1 MSNDTK
7 ELLEALDNAP
17 GDTEAIAALE
27 RAWSAEENYTAL
39 AEELPE
45 RARAIEDP
53 TLRANYLSVA
63 SSAAILLGD
72 KERQTALLTELV
84 ELVPDGTALGE
95 VVVSAFEA
103 DQAWENAANVLLTM
117 VTTVCAEDPPVRAR
131 LLFATGKVY
140 EDKLFNREKSIPFY
154 NQAFKAD
161 RTFVEPL
168 AHARAIFRQQG
179 HWGTV
184 VKLYNA
190 ELKVTSDAAKQIEL
204 LKKIG
209 DIHLQETRD
218 AESALKAYSMAKQV
232 QQAQGQDV
240 LPAIE
245 EGIASAE
252 AILAEDAE
260 GVEVSS
266 ELMDAPEESAAAPAQ
281 KRTAV
286 PKRAVRKK
294 GSDVDVPAAPL
305 GEALPDVLPAVE
317 GQIDAASADYI
328 PLMLDA
334 ARASAGREATAYYG
348 RAISRMFEL
357 DAEKQEIIQVAVEAV
372 QNAEDGVV
380 AVRDL
385 LFALVD
391 RRFTSEDI
399 ADALQE
405 AGADGASVYA
415 MAFYGAANKD
425 RAKQLRDEAGDWGEI
440 DALALEW
447 AEKGNW
453 RRAHGVFK
461 SSLEAAGVEDADR
474 EAYRLQA
481 YLCMALDQDDKAADA
496 LRRVLRRN
504 KTERAG
510 LELAA
515 ALYGT
520 LDREANQAD
529 ALRTLVGALEDGDN
543 AHKGLLLRKVARIYK
558 EELKQDQQV
567 VLTLQQLAEVE
578 PYNLDVLDE
587 LAGRLEEMKRYPD
600 LVEVLRTKAAALQ
613 DPVEQIELYQSI
625 AELYEERFSNQN
637 EAIRSWEEVIALDPD
652 HPKALERLDEL
663 YEKRR
668 EWDKLIDVKR
678 RRYELAEDD
687 SGVARLR
694 EAAELAATRMRDRE
708 LAESLWKEVLDVE
721 PGDTAALA
729 ALEQIHDREKDYDAL
744 ADVLSRRIPSIEDPK
759 ERSMSLLKLGQLYSD
774 RLDEPEKSLDVWL
787 ELLELEPENARARDA
802 VRKAYVELERFDD
815 LEAFYAQ
822 NDAWAEYVRQMES
835 LAGTVDDPTTQV
847 DLLFRAANTYI
858 DKLDTPE
865 RATRSLER
873 ILSAEPDNAEAARL
887 LVPIYEARNDVRK
900 LPQVLEI
907 VLDNTDEPDA
917 RYDLFVR
924 LAELQAKQLRD
935 PESALTNY
943 VEALAIRPHAEDLY
957 RAMLDTAERAGDWHG
972 LDSAWTDARMSLE
985 GDETHADAWL
995 TLTRMH
1001 GNMLEVRLN
1010 DDDAA
1015 LDAADAILNQIPGD
1029 DEALSVRER
1038 IFRRRESW
1046 DDLLDVLELQYE
1058 KAQDESHAAEV
1069 LAEICRVHEEER
1081 EDAYAAIERYNDLLG
1096 LRPGDRDVLT
1106 SLRSLH
1112 YQTEDYTSFADV
1124 TQQLI
1129 ADAPKDEAVSL
1140 RGELAQVYVDALDQP
1155 EDAISAYAAI
1165 LEERPTDRDA
1175 REGLERLV
1183 DNPDVEALAAKTLQP
1198 VYERA
1203 NDWRGVVN
1211 MLEIQAEH
1219 VEDDAERVQLLSR
1232 VGELQSDTLHDFD
1245 AAFEAWSRV
1254 LLADPSSDRARE
1266 QVEAAAERRRNWE
1279 DVVNLYEE
1287 IFESVPQGTDEER
1300 ALAVAWGERLADLY
1314 DGRMDD
1320 IDAAID
1326 AQQRVLLIEPT
1337 HWASRRMLSNDL
1349 LPRAERWND
1358 LVDVLIENIDLQEEA
1373 MDRRMTRGKLAEV
1386 YATRLEDGDA
1396 AVGVWNDVLAEDPE
1410 DSEALESL
1418 DALYEALDDPTSQ
1431 AEIIDRRIAQQSP
1444 GSSQQLEL
1452 KLRLAQLSDHA
1463 LGDVDRTLSLLQDV
1477 VQVSPRHEE
1486 ARSYLETL
1494 LDNEDAALRASSI
1507 LEPLYAEDED
1517 DEALCRVLV
1526 ASMQWEQD
1534 PEKRK
1539 AAFHRIARMQSSALE
1554 DHHAAYI
1561 TLDSAL
1567 REFPEDKDLL
1577 SQIYREAEVSD
1588 QWGELAQLLDE
1599 LADDVPNP
1607 ETAVDYRTRVA
1618 VLRREHLQDVEGAA
1632 DAWRQVLDAEPN
1644 DQEALDALDT
1654 IYQDAA
1660 AWPEL
1665 VEIVQRKADLAE
1677 GAQAQEL
1684 HFRAAALYE
1693 NQLEDIDE
1701 AIDVLRGI
1709 TLDDPTNLKAL
1720 NELERLYE
1728 QDQRWEDLVE
1738 TYEAKIE
1745 AAEDA
1750 QAKRDL
1756 QMQRGLVL
1764 AQGLEDDDR
1773 AADAY
1778 RAALEYVPN
1787 DREAL
1792 DALDETLVRTE
1803 NFDALQ
1809 EVLEQKLQQ
1818 ASEDESLELMW
1829 RRATLRENELA
1840 DLDGAL
1846 KDYAHILSKDPAHEG
1861 SVHALESMIER
1872 GDAVTE
1878 AAKVL
1883 DGIYRNAELWTEV
1896 ARLNVVR
1903 LDQAFDPAERRALFI
1918 ENADLYEQKIED
1930 DASAFA
1936 SLRQA
1941 FEEAPEASDPER
1953 LEQLAERLSNWEE
1966 LAEVYDHARDDAPE
1980 ATMRRDVGV
1989 RLARVREE
1997 RLDDVDGAIEA
2008 YVRVQEEQP
2017 EDKEALQALDRLYQQ
2032 TGQWETLVE
2041 VLRQRI
2047 DAAGDESARNGL
2059 RLRQANVLQEFIDDG
2074 PEAIRVYQEVL
2085 HTDEQND
2092 DAIAALE
2099 GMASTGT
2106 EVEEIAAILEP
2117 IYRSRE
2123 GWSEL
2128 VALYDVRAQY
2138 ADMPDDRYRFLVEMA
2153 RLQSNELQDPAASLQ
2168 SWSNALVERP
2178 SEASVRDAIEDIA
2191 REHDLWQEAYEGYHQ
2206 VLDADPDDD
2215 DRAEIARRM
2224 ADVAY
2229 THLQDEGSAE
2239 NAWLTAL
2246 EVQPEDG
2253 ISLEALD
2260 KLYVS
2265 QERWPELSEILTR
2278 RRDVVFETDALTELT
2293 VRHARLFENQLEDL
2307 GAAEATWVEAL
2318 DLKPDNHEALK
2329 ALEGI
2334 YLQTENW
2341 DALYENFEQQLLLAQ
2356 ESDERA
2362 LLLRQMAQLNESA
2375 LERPEEAV
2383 DCWNRLLQETPGDR
2397 EALLAL
2403 ATLHHGADDSME
2415 LVDTYAK
2422 LIETSEDD
2430 EERADLYR
2438 RIASI
2443 QSWTL
2448 ENDFE
2453 GVENWKQVLAI
2464 APEDSEALQGLRILY
2479 ERMGDEASLAQNFE
2493 RQIELGHIEEEELA
2507 SVYERL
2513 GGIYSDVLSDNAK
2526 AIGAWTEVRT
2536 RVPGHDEALQRLDD
2550 LYTVESKW
2558 PELVSVLE
2566 EKAELAEFDED
2577 KIELYRRVAGIWTN
2591 EAPDADKAA
2600 SAWEHVVDLDLTDDQ
2615 GIAELERLYAE
2626 LEEWEALASLH
2637 VDRIEVIDDSWEKVS
2652 TLRKAAE
2659 VYRDKLDRKEDA
2671 YYIFFAALREAP
2683 LDDELRAEV
2692 ETLAGASGQWAH
2704 LAQEYVSLIGSVSEE
2719 SSEDDALPLMLAV
2732 ARIHDEELEDL
2743 DMAEVFYERALA
2755 VDPENEQAILAL
2767 ENIHR
2772 RTENWDAL
2780 VDILR
2785 RRVDVTYEPDEQG
2798 RLLREL
2804 ARVNEDMRAEF
2815 PAAADALYEALEI
2828 NDQDGEALDALERI
2842 QTDRG
2847 AWTEVIDVLD
2857 RRLMQTYEPGEQTPL
2872 RVRIAEL
2879 WRDNVR
2885 DDEKAIDAYQDV
2897 LMGDPNHI
2905 ESMEALEA
2913 LYGRNEL
2920 WDDYVEILDRRA
2932 TVDATPELQVELYN
2946 KQAYVHEVVF
2956 EDIDR
2961 AVNALQ
2967 SALQA
2972 VPNHMESF
2980 DTLERIFE
2988 EQERWYDLVDTYER
3002 HAGVVEGEEQAEV
3015 LDALGS
3021 VHYEQLE
3028 APEPALE
3035 AYEQAIAAHPTHNHA
3050 LQRAAEISTE
3060 LERFEN
3066 AAAHWDAL
3074 AEASEEEDLRRTAL
3088 LSAGTLYIEPL
3099 GRPQDATERFKRV
3112 LASNEEDVEALQ
3124 GLYESHYA
3132 AQEWEQAIQAVRNRI
3147 EFTRELDIR
3156 SELLASIAEIHAQH
3170 LDDTSGARDLYE
3182 EAIDLDPTNIYAA
3195 APLVDIN
3202 IQEERWERARPLLEL
3217 LLNDERYQT
3226 EPEDQAHLHFLLG
3239 RSCEELAYD
3248 TDAVDEYR
3256 RALDLAP
3263 SHGDALR
3270 HMAIVKHRLG
3280 QTSEAVD
3287 YQKDYL
3293 AAWQHGLEPKEQAD
3307 GWATLARYQADDG
3320 DEIGAQQSY
3329 QEALAIDE
3337 NHGAALRGLVDLS
3350 DDGDDPAL
3358 VIDAKSR
3365 LLTHTDDPL
3374 DRFELLMD
3382 LGNAHMELGD
3392 LKRAIDHFRA
3402 AVELQ
3407 SNSRQALIQL
3417 LKAYQEDGNWARA
3430 TEVLGVLAKSETNPE
3445 RKTKYFYTI
3454 ALMFRD
3460 QIGDED
3466 EAINFLNVV
3475 LDNDPTFLEAFQDL
3489 DAILT
3494 EKRDWKGLEKA
3505 YGKMLERIA
3514 DDNSTKARALRKLLF
3529 KNLGEVYRSRL
3540 EKPQKAIQ
3548 AFRYASDMD
3557 PSDVE
3562 ILEILAALYSE
3573 HGEDPEDAIAAHRR
3587 MIAQAPVR
3595 VESYRAL
3602 FEAYLAKKDI
3612 DRAWNMAAALV
3623 MFNVANNT
3631 ERPIYE
3637 EGLAQGVQ
3645 HPRKALSR
3653 EQWRQIRHPE
3663 LDPLL
3668 TDLMQLMGSHV
3679 RPYVGDIRD
3688 HGLHRRKDRVDINEP
3703 MPMTRAMQHAVRLVG
3718 AAPTDMYSRREENG
3732 LRNANTDPAA
3742 IIVGN
3747 DMLQAKPERDLL
3759 FEVGKMTTLMR
3770 PEFYLASALPSTDY
3784 LRNVLTGALAAV
3796 TGQIV
3801 GATDVEAAQRI
3812 AHEVQ
3817 RQPEQVQA
3825 RIRQAVQAILNSGE
3839 NPSLS
3844 RWLRAVDHT
3853 ANRVGLL
3860 LSGDLTTACRIIKD
3874 EPHGIGKASAQ
3885 DKIRELIIFS
3895 VSEEFF
3901 EMRSD
3906 LGLSMD

>member
-1 MSNDTK
+1 MSMDTK
-7 ELLEALDNAP
+7 ELLETLDQTP
-17 GDTEAIAALE
+17 GDASALAALE
-27 RAWSAEENYTAL
+27 RAWSAEDNYAAL
-39 AEELPE
+39 ATELPD

-53 TLRANYLSVA
+53 ALRAKYLSIA
-63 SSAAILLGD
+63 ASAAILLGD
-72 KERQTALLTELV
+72 KQRQQDILTELA
-84 ELVPDGTALGE
+84 ELVPDGTELGE
-95 VVVSAFEA
+95 IVVNAFEA
-103 DQAWENAANVLLTM
+103 DAAWDNAANVLLAM
-117 VTTVCAEDPPVRAR
+117 VTSVCADNGPVRAR
-131 LLFATGKVY
+131 LLFAAGKVY
-140 EDKLFNREKSIPFY
+140 EDRLFNREKSIPFY
-154 NQAFKAD
+154 NQAFKSD
-161 RTFVEPL
+161 RSFVEPL
-168 AHARAIFRQQG
+168 EHARTIFRQQG

-190 ELKVTSDAAKQIEL
+190 ELRVTAEADRQVEIL
-204 LKKIG
+204 RKIG
-209 DIHLQETRD
+209 EIHLQETRD
-218 AESALKAYSMAKQV
+218 AESALQAYTMAKQV
-232 QQAQGQDV
+232 QESQVGGSLAELD
-240 LPAIE
+240 
-245 EGIASAE
+245 EGIAAAE

-266 ELMDAPEESAAAPAQ
+266 ELLEDDAPSTTAPAAARAAV
-281 KRTAV
+281 KRTV
-286 PKRAVRKK
+286 KK
-294 GSDVDVPAAPL
+294 KTGDEEVPAAPI
-305 GEALPDVLPAVE
+305 GAPLPDVLPAVHGE
-317 GQIDAASADYI
+317 IDAASEDYI
-328 PLMLDA
+328 TLMIDA
-334 ARASAGREATAYYG
+334 AREASGRVATAYYG
-348 RAISRMFEL
+348 RAVARMFEL
-357 DAEKQEIIQVAVEAV
+357 DSEKQEIVDLVVEAV
-372 QNAEDGVV
+372 QNGEDGVV

-385 LFALVD
+385 LFSLVD

-399 ADALQE
+399 ANALQE
-405 AGADGASVYA
+405 TGADGASVYA
-415 MAFYGAANKD
+415 MAFYGAAD
-425 RAKQLRDEAGDWGEI
+425 RERANQLRDEAGDWGEI
-440 DALALEW
+440 DRQALEW

-453 RRAHGVFK
+453 RRAHGVYK
-461 SSLEAAGVEDADR
+461 ASLEAAGVEDADQ

-481 YLCMALDQDDKAADA
+481 YLCMALDQEDKAADA

-504 KTERAG
+504 KTERAA
-510 LELAA
+510 LELSA

-529 ALRTLVGALEDGDN
+529 ALRTLVGALADDDN
-543 AHKGLLLRKVARIYK
+543 AHKGLLLRKVARLYK
-558 EELKQDQQV
+558 DELKQDQQV

-578 PYNLDVLDE
+578 PHNIKVLDD
-587 LAGRLEEMKRYPD
+587 LAERLEEMKRYPD
-600 LVEVLRTKAAALQ
+600 LVEVLRAKAAALT
-613 DPVEQIELYQSI
+613 DPSEQITLYRSI

-652 HPKALERLDEL
+652 DAKGLERLDDL

-668 EWDKLIDVKR
+668 EWDKLIDIKR
-678 RRYELAEDD
+678 RRYELSTDESA
-687 SGVARLR
+687 VARLR
-694 EAAELAATRMRDRE
+694 EAADLAATRMRDRE
-708 LAESLWKEVLDVE
+708 LAESLWKEVLQVE
-721 PGDTAALA
+721 PGDDAALA
-729 ALEQIHDREKDYDAL
+729 ALEQIYDREKDYDAL
-744 ADVLSRRIPSIEDPK
+744 ADVLARRVPSIDDAK
-759 ERSMSLLKLGQLYSD
+759 ERSMALLKLGQLYSD

-787 ELLELEPENARARDA
+787 QLLELEPDNARARDA
-802 VRKAYVELERFDD
+802 VRKAYVELERFDE
-815 LEAFYAQ
+815 LEAFYGQ
-822 NDAWAEYVRQMES
+822 TDAWAEYVRQMES
-835 LAGTVDDPTTQV
+835 LAGAVDDPNTQV
-847 DLLFRAANTYI
+847 DLLFRASRTYI
-858 DKLDTPE
+858 EKLDTPE

-873 ILSAEPDNAEAARL
+873 ILAVEPDNAEAATL
-887 LVPIYEARNDVRK
+887 LAPIYEARNDVRK

-907 VLDNTDEPDA
+907 VLENTSEPAA

-935 PESALTNY
+935 PESALQNY
-943 VEALAIRPHAEDLY
+943 VEALAIRPEAAPLY
-957 RAMLDTAERAGDWHG
+957 RAMLDTAERAGDWHS
-972 LDSAWTDARMSLE
+972 LDSAWADARMALE
-985 GDETHADAWL
+985 GNEGHRDAWL
-995 TLTRMH
+995 QLTRMH
-1001 GNMLEVRLN
+1001 GNMLEVRRN

-1015 LDAADAILNQIPGD
+1015 LDAADAILSEVPGD

-1058 KAQDESHAAEV
+1058 KAQDETQAAEV

-1081 EDAYAAIERYNDLLG
+1081 EDAYAAIERYTDLLA
-1096 LRPGDRDVLT
+1096 LRPGDRDVLL
-1106 SLRSLH
+1106 SLRKLY
-1112 YQTEDYTSFADV
+1112 YQTEDYASFADV

-1129 ADAPKDEAVSL
+1129 LDAPKDEAAAL
-1140 RGELAQVYVDALDQP
+1140 RAELAQVFVEALDQP
-1155 EDAISAYAAI
+1155 EDAIATYAAI
-1165 LEERPTDRDA
+1165 LQDRPTDRDA

-1183 DNPDVEALAAKTLQP
+1183 ENPDVEALAAQTLQP

-1219 VEDDAERVQLLSR
+1219 AQNDAARVKLLSR
-1232 VGELQSDTLHDFD
+1232 VGELQSETLHDFD
-1245 AAFEAWSRV
+1245 AAFDAWSRV
-1254 LLADPSSDRARE
+1254 LLVDPSSDRARE
-1266 QVEAAAERRRNWE
+1266 QVEAAAERRRNWD
-1279 DVVNLYEE
+1279 DVVTLYEE
-1287 IFESVPQGTDEER
+1287 IFESAPQNSDEER
-1300 ALAVAWGERLADLY
+1300 AVAVAWGERLADLY
-1314 DGRMDD
+1314 DSRIED

-1326 AQQRVLLIEPT
+1326 AQQRVLLISPT
-1337 HWASRRMLSNDL
+1337 HWASRRILANDL

-1358 LVDVLIENIDLQEEA
+1358 LVDVLIENINLQEDP
-1373 MDRRMTRGKLAEV
+1373 MDRRLTRGKLAEV

-1396 AVGVWNDVLAEDPE
+1396 AVGVWNDILAEDPE
-1410 DSEALESL
+1410 DSEALEAL
-1418 DALYEALDDPTSQ
+1418 DALYQALDDPTSQ

-1444 GSSQQLEL
+1444 GSAKQLEL
-1452 KLRLAQLSDHA
+1452 KLRLAQLTDHA

-1494 LDNEDAALRASSI
+1494 LHNEDAALRASAI
-1507 LEPLYAEDED
+1507 LEPLYADDED
-1517 DEALCRVLV
+1517 DEALCRVLS

-1539 AAFHRIARMQSSALE
+1539 AVFHRIARMQSSAIE
-1554 DHHAAYI
+1554 DHDGAFN
-1561 TLDSAL
+1561 TLESAL
-1567 REFPEDKDLL
+1567 REFPEDQDLL
-1577 SQIYREAEVSD
+1577 SQIYREAEVANRWID
-1588 QWGELAQLLDE
+1588 LAQLLDE
-1599 LADDVPNP
+1599 LADEVANP
-1607 ETAVDYRTRVA
+1607 EIAVDYRTRVA
-1618 VLRREHLQDVEGAA
+1618 VLRREHLGDVEGAA

-1644 DQEALDALDT
+1644 DSAALDALDT
-1654 IYQDAA
+1654 IYQDAQE
-1660 AWPEL
+1660 WPEL

-1677 GAQAQEL
+1677 GEQAQEL
-1684 HFRAAALYE
+1684 HFRAASLYE
-1693 NQLEDIDE
+1693 NQLDDVDE
-1701 AIDVLRGI
+1701 AIEVLRGI
-1709 TLDDPTNLKAL
+1709 TLVDPANSRAL

-1728 QDQRWEDLVE
+1728 QGGRWEDLVE
-1738 TYEAKIE
+1738 TYEAKI
-1745 AAEDA
+1745 AATNDA
-1750 QAKRDL
+1750 QTRRDL
-1756 QMQRGLVL
+1756 HMQRGLVL

-1778 RAALEYVPN
+1778 RAALELVPG

-1803 NFDALQ
+1803 NYDALQ
-1809 EVLEQKLQQ
+1809 EVLKQKLAH
-1818 ASEDESLELMW
+1818 ASDDETLDLMW

-1840 DLDGAL
+1840 DLEGAL
-1846 KDYAHILSKDPAHEG
+1846 QDYAHILGKSPAHEG
-1861 SVHALESMIER
+1861 SINALESMIER
-1872 GDAVTE
+1872 GDAVSE

-1883 DGIYRNAELWTEV
+1883 DAIYRNAELWSEV

-1903 LDQAFDPAERRALFI
+1903 LEQAFEPEERRALLV
-1918 ENADLYEQKIED
+1918 ENTDLYQHKLED

-1941 FEEAPEASDPER
+1941 FEEAPDENDPQR
-1953 LEQLAERLSNWEE
+1953 LEQLSERLENWEE
-1966 LAEVYDHARDDAPE
+1966 LAEVYDQARDDAPE
-1980 ATMRRDVGV
+1980 ASTRRDVGV

-1997 RLDDVDGAIEA
+1997 RLDDIQGAIEA

-2017 EDKEALQALDRLYQQ
+2017 QDKEALEALDRLYQQ

-2047 DAAGDESARNGL
+2047 DASDNEAARNGL

-2085 HTDEQND
+2085 NADADNN

-2099 GMASTGT
+2099 GMAATGT
-2106 EVEEIAAILEP
+2106 EVEEIASILDP

-2123 GWSEL
+2123 AWSEL
-2128 VALYDVRAQY
+2128 VALYEVRAEH
-2138 ADMPDDRYRFLVEMA
+2138 ADSPDDRYAYLVEMA
-2153 RLQSNELQDPAASLQ
+2153 RLQSSELQDPAAALQ
-2168 SWSNALVERP
+2168 SWARALVERP
-2178 SEASVRDAIEDIA
+2178 SDATARDAIEDLA
-2191 REHDLWQEAYEGYHQ
+2191 AENDLWQDAFEGYSN
-2206 VLDADPDDD
+2206 VLYADPDED

-2224 ADVAY
+2224 ANVAY

-2246 EVQPEDG
+2246 EVQPEDAT
-2253 ISLEALD
+2253 SLESLD
-2260 KLYVS
+2260 QLYVS
-2265 QERWPELSEILTR
+2265 QERWPELSEILAR
-2278 RRDVVFETDALTELT
+2278 RREVVFESDVLSELT
-2293 VRHARLFENQLEDL
+2293 VRHARLFQNELEDI
-2307 GAAEATWVEAL
+2307 GAAQNTWVEAL

-2329 ALEGI
+2329 ALEAI
-2334 YLQTENW
+2334 YLETENW
-2341 DALYENFEQQLLLAQ
+2341 EALYENFEQQLQLSSDSQ
-2356 ESDERA
+2356 ERS
-2362 LLLRQMAQLNESA
+2362 LLLRQMAQLNEAA
-2375 LERPEEAV
+2375 LGRPEEAV
-2383 DCWNRLLQETPGDR
+2383 DCWNRLLAETPGDR
-2397 EALLAL
+2397 DALLAL
-2403 ATLHHGADDSME
+2403 ATLHHGADEPME
-2415 LVDTYAK
+2415 LVETYRK
-2422 LIETSEDD
+2422 LIETSQSDD
-2430 EERADLYR
+2430 ERADLYR

-2443 QSWTL
+2443 QSWQL

-2453 GVENWKQVLAI
+2453 GVENWKHVLAI
-2464 APEDSEALQGLRILY
+2464 YPEDSEALAGLRILY
-2479 ERMGDEASLAQNFE
+2479 ERMGDEASLAQNYE
-2493 RQIELGHIEEEELA
+2493 RQIELQQLEEDELPA
-2507 SVYERL
+2507 VYERL
-2513 GGIYSDVLSDNAK
+2513 GGIYSDILSDNAK

-2536 RVPGHDEALQRLDD
+2536 RVPGHEEALQRLDD
-2550 LYTVESKW
+2550 LYSMESKW
-2558 PELVSVLE
+2558 SELVGVLE
-2566 EKAELAEFDED
+2566 EKAERADDDLE
-2577 KIELYRRVAGIWTN
+2577 KIELYRRTAGIWTN
-2591 EAPDADKAA
+2591 DAPDASKAA
-2600 SAWEHVVDLDLTDDQ
+2600 DAWEHVVDLDLTDDQ

-2626 LEEWEALASLH
+2626 LNEWEALASLH
-2637 VDRIEVIDDSWEKVS
+2637 VDRIEVIDDSWEKVA

-2659 VYRDKLDRKEDA
+2659 VYRDQLDRKEDA

-2683 LDDELRAEV
+2683 LDEDLRQEV
-2692 ETLAGASGQWAH
+2692 ETLAGASDQWAH
-2704 LAQEYVSLIGSVSEE
+2704 LAQEYVSLIGQVSEDTGE
-2719 SSEDDALPLMLAV
+2719 EDALPLMLAV
-2732 ARIHDEELEDL
+2732 ARLYDEELKDL
-2743 DMAEVFYERALA
+2743 DMAEAFYERALA
-2755 VDPENEQAILAL
+2755 VDAENERAILAL
-2767 ENIHR
+2767 ESIHR
-2772 RTENWDAL
+2772 RNENWDAL
-2780 VDILR
+2780 VDIQR
-2785 RRVDVTYEPDEQG
+2785 RRIDVTYEPEEQG
-2798 RLLREL
+2798 RLLREM
-2804 ARVNEDMRAEF
+2804 ARVHEEMRAEF
-2815 PAAADALYEALEI
+2815 PAAADALYEALDI
-2828 NDQDGEALDALERI
+2828 NDQDALALDALERI

-2847 AWTEVIDVLD
+2847 AWTELIDVLD
-2857 RRLMQTYEPGEQTPL
+2857 RRLMHIYEPAEQTPL

-2885 DDEKAIDAYQDV
+2885 NDEKAIEAFQDV

-2920 WDDYVEILDRRA
+2920 WDDYVEVLDRRA
-2932 TVDATPELQVELYN
+2932 AVDATPALQVELYN

-2972 VPNHMESF
+2972 VPDHLDSF

-3002 HAGVVEGEEQAEV
+3002 HAAVVEGEERAEV
-3015 LDALGS
+3015 LDALGT
-3021 VHYEQLE
+3021 VQYQQLE
-3028 APEPALE
+3028 TPERALE
-3035 AYEQAIAAHPTHNHA
+3035 AFEGAVQAWPTHNHA

-3060 LERFEN
+3060 LERYDN
-3066 AAAHWDAL
+3066 ATTHWDAL
-3074 AEASEEEDLRRTAL
+3074 AEAAEDADLRRVAL
-3088 LSAGTLYIEPL
+3088 LSSGKLLIEQL
-3099 GRPQDATERFKRV
+3099 QRPTEATTRYQQV
-3112 LASNEEDVEALQ
+3112 LAANEEDIDGLQ

-3132 AQEWEQAIQAVRNRI
+3132 AGEWEQAIQALRTRI
-3147 EFTRELDIR
+3147 EITRELEIR
-3156 SELLASIAEIHAQH
+3156 SELLASIADIHASQ
-3170 LDDTSGARDLYE
+3170 LGDTSGARDLYE

-3217 LLNDERYQT
+3217 LLNDPRYQT
-3226 EPEDQAHLHFLLG
+3226 EPEDQAHLHYLLG

-3248 TDAVDEYR
+3248 TDAAEEYR

-3263 SHGDALR
+3263 AHGDALK
-3270 HMAIVKHRLG
+3270 HMAIVQSRLG
-3280 QTSEAVD
+3280 QTSAAVD

-3307 GWATLARYQADDG
+3307 GWAILARYQAADG

-3350 DDGDDPAL
+3350 DEGDDPAL

-3365 LLTHTDDPL
+3365 LLAHTEDPL

-3392 LKRAIDHFRA
+3392 IKRAIDHFRA

-3407 SNSRQALIQL
+3407 PNSRQALIQL
-3417 LKAYQEDGNWARA
+3417 LKAYQEDGNWQRA

-3445 RKTKYFYTI
+3445 RRTKYFYTI

-3460 QIGDED
+3460 QIGNEE
-3466 EAINFLNVV
+3466 EAVNFLNVV
-3475 LDNDPTFLEAFQDL
+3475 LDNDPTYLEAFQDL

-3494 EKRDWKGLEKA
+3494 EKRDWKGLEKS

-3514 DDNSTKARALRKLLF
+3514 NDDSQQARALRKLLF

-3540 EKPQKAIQ
+3540 DKPQKAIQ

-3557 PSDVE
+3557 PADVE
-3562 ILEILAALYSE
+3562 LLEILAALYSE

-3637 EGLAQGVQ
+3637 EGVAQGVQ
-3645 HPRKALSR
+3645 HPRKAFSR
-3653 EQWRQIRHPE
+3653 EQWRQIRHAE

-3679 RPYVGDIRD
+3679 RPYAGDIRD
-3688 HGLHRRKDRVDINEP
+3688 EGVHRRKDRVDINEP

-3718 AAPTDMYSRREENG
+3718 AAPTDMFSRREENG
-3732 LRNANTDPAA
+3732 LRNANTEPAA

-3759 FEVGKMTTLMR
+3759 FEVGKMATLMR

-3784 LRNVLTGALAAV
+3784 LRNVLAGALAAV

-3812 AHEVQ
+3812 AHAVQ

-3825 RIRQAVQAILNSGE
+3825 RIRQAVQAILESGQ

-3853 ANRVGLL
+3853 ANRVGLIL
-3860 LSGDLTTACRIIKD
+3860 CGDLLTACRIIKD
-3874 EPHGIGKASAQ
+3874 EPHGIGKATAQ

-3906 LGLSMD
+3906 LGVSID